1 MSKPFKFIGDLIEG
15 IKKFFSGRL
24 KKKAK
29 SPEQK

>member
-1 MSKPFKFIGDLIEG
+1 MSKPFKFIEDLIES
-15 IKKFFSGRL
+15 IKKFFSGRF